1 MFGQT
6 ASQEIDINNIKI
18 SLIHISNFISNREL
32 KNNREEDILFFKGF
46 EQIAFNFESSIFK
59 GGLLW
64 SQDL

>member
-18 SLIHISNFISNREL
+18 SLIYISNFISNREL

-46 EQIAFNFESSIFK
+46 GQIAFNFESSIFK
-59 GGLLW
+59 GRLL
-64 SQDL
+64 